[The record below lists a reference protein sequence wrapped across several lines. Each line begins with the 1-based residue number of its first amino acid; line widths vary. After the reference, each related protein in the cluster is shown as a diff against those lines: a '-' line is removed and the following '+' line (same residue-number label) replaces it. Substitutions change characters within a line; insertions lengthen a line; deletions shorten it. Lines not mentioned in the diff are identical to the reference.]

1 LRVQRLSDLYGRLLD
16 LMLAVACALLLGMT
30 LLIGSDVLLRNVG
43 AGGIPPSNELSEY
56 GLYLSTILAAPGL
69 LRRGQHIR
77 VDIILQAM
85 PPRLAWYFEWVG
97 DIVGILCS
105 VLFVWYGVRV
115 TLASYTAGAVS
126 IKTLV
131 LPEWWIMAPMPV
143 CFLMLAIEFIF
154 RMRSLA
160 LAERAPRADAVSAS

>member
-1 LRVQRLSDLYGRLLD
+1 
-16 LMLAVACALLLGMT
+16 
-30 LLIGSDVLLRNVG
+30 
-43 AGGIPPSNELSEY
+43 
-56 GLYLSTILAAPGL
+56 
-69 LRRGQHIR
+69 
-77 VDIILQAM
+77 LQAM
-85 PPRLAWYFEWVG
+85 PPRLAWYFEWIG
-97 DIVGILCS
+97 DIVGILCC

-160 LAERAPRADAVSAS
+160 LADRAPRAHAVSAS